1 MSLRIN
7 TNIAALNAHNNLV
20 LTDAKMTKNIE
31 RLSSGLRINS
41 ASDDAPGL
49 AISNNLDSDVRS
61 LTVASQNV
69 SEAKAMVG
77 IAEGSADQ
85 VESIIERMKE
95 LATQAASSNVGS
107 SDIGMLSNE
116 FGTLQQEI
124 TRIVGDTNYQG
135 TDLLTGTFGSQ
146 LNTTTT
152 NVTGT
157 MGIDATGINF
167 GGAAT
172 GTFTIAQTV
181 AGAITLTGPKGVSQT
196 VSTTTSGVQTLN
208 FDALGITLTTNG
220 SFNYSTQAINGKL
233 IATTGGNASFQV
245 GSGNT
250 VNDSINVTLG
260 NLQLANLGI
269 NGTTNLGNASLGSQ
283 TTAQSALDTIDAA
296 LNDVNNVL
304 GSIGA
309 TVNRLDYTYNNLQTT
324 ITNFS
329 ASESAIKDV
338 DMASEMTSF
347 TKNQILEQAGTA
359 MLAQANSTSQNIL
372 TLFK

>member
-7 TNIAALNAHNNLV
+7 TNIAALNAHNNLAI
-20 LTDAKMTKNIE
+20 TDAKLSQNMA

-41 ASDDAPGL
+41 ASDDAAGL
-49 AISNNLDSDVRS
+49 SISNKLDTNVRS

-69 SEAKAMVG
+69 SEAKSMVG

-95 LATQAASSNVGS
+95 LATEAASSNVGTA
-107 SDIGMLSNE
+107 DIGKIQNE

-135 TDLLTGTFGSQ
+135 TALLTGTFGNT
-146 LNTTTT
+146 LDTTTT
-152 NVTGT
+152 TAYGT
-157 MGIDATGINF
+157 TGIDATGINF
-167 GGAAT
+167 GGAGT
-172 GTFTIAQTV
+172 GTFTIAQALGV
-181 AGAITLTGPKGVSQT
+181 ITITGPGGVSQT
-196 VSTTTSGVQTLN
+196 ITSAADGVQTLD
-208 FDALGITLTTNG
+208 FSALGISLTTNG
-220 SFNYSTQAINGKL
+220 SWVATNATLNGKL
-233 IATTGGNASFQV
+233 IVTAGGTAQYQV

-250 VNDSINVTLG
+250 ANDSIQVSLG

-269 NGTTNLGNASLGSQ
+269 NGTTNLSNASLGSQ
-283 TTAQSALDTIDAA
+283 TSAQSALDTIDSA

-359 MLAQANSTSQNIL
+359 MLAQANSTSQSIL